1 MHQIE
6 KIKMSDNLC
15 RSALLLMLFIAILI
29 MNRQVSGE
37 QLAAGGK
44 GTEPCVREGCHKEH
58 PLKSG
63 KMPRETL
70 VSSPLNIAIFIY
82 ENADE
87 LDIFGPREVFGIARI
102 MSSSGGGIFLVA
114 ETAEPVTLAGGTK
127 VIPDYAF
134 DNAPK
139 PDIFIVPGG
148 TGSSKQAENP
158 KVTKYISNTAK
169 NSRWIVGVCT
179 GSILLAEAG
188 PAKGKQTTTHHLQ
201 LDKMRKIN
209 GVENVREGVR
219 YVQDGNLVT
228 SAGVSAGIDLSLWLT
243 EQVYGADVS
252 DKVKSIIEYYPD
264 QTVKVAPIVKTG
276 KKMPVDPVCGMEVD
290 EKTVIKV
297 EKDGNAYYFC
307 CEACKQKF
315 LEK

>member
-1 MHQIE
+1 MYRIV
-6 KIKMSDNLC
+6 KIKAPGKV
-15 RSALLLMLFIAILI
+15 RRFVVLLILSIAILI
-29 MNRQVSGE
+29 INRQVIAE
-37 QLAAGGK
+37 QSVAGGK

-63 KMPRETL
+63 KMPRDTL
-70 VSSPLNIAIFIY
+70 ALAPLNIAIFIY

-102 MSSSGGGIFLVA
+102 MSSNGGAVYLVA
-114 ETAEPVTLAGGTK
+114 ETTEPVTLAGGTK

-158 KVTKYISNTAK
+158 KVTKYISDTAK
-169 NSRWIVGVCT
+169 DVRWIVGVCT

-188 PAKGKQTTTHHLQ
+188 PAKGKQITIHHLQ
-201 LDKMRKIN
+201 LDKLRKIN
-209 GVENVREGVR
+209 GSENVREGVR

-243 EQVYGADVS
+243 EQVYGVDVS
-252 DKVKSIIEYYPD
+252 DKVKSIIEYYPG
-264 QTVKVAPIVKTG
+264 QTVKEAPIVKTEN
-276 KKMPVDPVCGMEVD
+276 KMPTDPVCGMEVD
-290 EKTVIKV
+290 DKIAIKT
-297 EKDGNAYYFC
+297 EKDGKTYYFC
-307 CEACKQKF
+307 CDACKQKF
-315 LEK
+315 FEK